1 MLSLSKDSP
10 VTCMSITKKTQPGK
24 KNCSWG
30 ESNVGR
36 RMSSGGMLLGTL
48 VIKAVDVYINTEG
61 SRCSL

>member
-10 VTCMSITKKTQPGK
+10 VTCMSITKKTQTGK

-36 RMSSGGMLLGTL
+36 RMSSGGDASWYSGDKSCGCLYQHGGL
-48 VIKAVDVYINTEG
+48 
-61 SRCSL
+61 